1 MKKIMELTIPVLIA
15 FTWSVLAISTLQG
28 VGELAAAVAGPSP
41 EQYGPAIQI
50 TPEPVS
56 TRHAFQDPSRTDLP
70 KKS

>member
-1 MKKIMELTIPVLIA
+1 MKKIMELTIPVLVA
-15 FTWSVLAISTLQG
+15 LTWSVLAISTLQG

-56 TRHAFQDPSRTDLP
+56 ARQAFQDPARTGLP